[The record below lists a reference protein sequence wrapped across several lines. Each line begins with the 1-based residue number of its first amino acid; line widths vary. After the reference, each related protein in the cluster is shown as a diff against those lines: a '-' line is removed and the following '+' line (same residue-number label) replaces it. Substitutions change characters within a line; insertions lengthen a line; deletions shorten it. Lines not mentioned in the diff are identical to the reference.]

1 MKKII
6 AAFDGLKFSESTQQY
21 AFDIARDNEALLVGV
36 FLDDFTYH
44 SYKLTDM
51 VGEEGVSAE
60 KVKFLIGKD
69 ADTRKESVLKFE
81 ESCDQAQIQHI
92 IHHDRSIAL
101 QELIKETI
109 YCDLLIIGAEETLT
123 HHKEELPTR
132 FIRDMLADV
141 QCPVLIVPAVHKS
154 IDNVVLLYDGDPS
167 SVYAAKML
175 SYILPQLKSCPTEIV
190 SVKEERDETTFPHE
204 QLIREFTTCHFPD
217 AKFNLMEGMPEE
229 AIINHFINKENTLL
243 VMGAYRRSMVSRW
256 FKPSM
261 ADILIKK
268 TKLPLFIAHYK

>member
-6 AAFDGLKFSESTQQY
+6 AAFDGLKFSESTRQY
-21 AFDIARDNEALLVGV
+21 AFDIARNTEALLVGV

-69 ADTRKESVLKFE
+69 ADTRKESVARFE
-81 ESCDQAQIQHI
+81 ESCEREEINHI
-92 IHHDRSIAL
+92 VHHDRSIAL

-123 HHKEELPTR
+123 QHKEELPTR
-132 FIRDMLADV
+132 FIRDVLEDV
-141 QCPVLIVPAVHKS
+141 QCPVMIVPAVHKR
-154 IDNVVLLYDGDPS
+154 IDQLILLYDGDPS

-175 SYILPQLKSCPTEIV
+175 SYMLPQLKSLPTEIV
-190 SVKEERDETTFPHE
+190 SVREEKDESTYPHE
-204 QLIREFTTCHFPD
+204 QLIREFIMCHYPD
-217 AKFNLMEGMPEE
+217 AKLNLMAGMPGD
-229 AIINHFINKENTLL
+229 AIIEHLATRENSLV
-243 VMGAYRRSMVSRW
+243 VMGAYRRSIVSRW
-256 FKPSM
+256 FKPGM
-261 ADILIKK
+261 ADLLIKK
-268 TKLPLFIAHYK
+268 MRLPLFIAHYK